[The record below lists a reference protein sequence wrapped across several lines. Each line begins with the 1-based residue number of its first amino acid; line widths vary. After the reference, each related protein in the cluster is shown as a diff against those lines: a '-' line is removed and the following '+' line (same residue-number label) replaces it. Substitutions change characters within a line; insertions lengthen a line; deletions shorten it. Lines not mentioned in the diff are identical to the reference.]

1 MKAMVYHGNKDLRL
15 EEVDEPNPATGE
27 VKLRIDY
34 CGICATD
41 IEEYMFGPNFIS
53 EGANPVS
60 GQGIPM
66 ITGHE
71 LTGTVTKVGRGVEG
85 VHVEDRVVVDGFI
98 QCNDCWSCDHG
109 RPSQCVNAAVVGFGR
124 NGGLAE
130 YMTWPASNAV
140 VLPDQVASRD
150 AALIEP
156 GSVAHH
162 AVMRGRISR
171 GHTVAVLGTGTVGLL
186 ALQVAKAKGATVF
199 AVDQRAMSLDVA
211 KDLGADEVVNSA
223 DTDAGEAI
231 RQLTD
236 GVGVD
241 IAIDAAGAPKTPH
254 LALDLV
260 RRGGRVV
267 LVAIYTSEPQF
278 DFNTIVSAEIE
289 LVGSLGYERS
299 DIESTVEL
307 IASGEVKTDP
317 LISDV
322 IGLDQVID
330 VGFKRMLA
338 PTKDFFRI
346 LVSPSAR

>member
-15 EEVDEPNPATGE
+15 EEVDEPDPAPGE

-53 EGANPVS
+53 KGANPVS

-71 LTGTVTKVGRGVEG
+71 LTGTVVDVGNGVQA

-98 QCNDCWSCDHG
+98 ECNDCRSCDRG
-109 RPSQCVNAAVVGFGR
+109 RYSQCANAAVVGFGR

-140 VLPDQVASRD
+140 VLPDQVSSRE

-156 GSVAHH
+156 CSVAHH
-162 AVMRGRISR
+162 AVMRGQLS
-171 GHTVAVLGTGTVGLL
+171 GGATVVVLGTGAVGLL
-186 ALQVAKAKGATVF
+186 ALQIAKAKGAAVY
-199 AVDQRAMSLDVA
+199 AVDRRTTSLDA
-211 KDLGADEVVNSA
+211 ARELGADGAVNSS

-231 RQLTD
+231 RELTGGGAD
-236 GVGVD
+236 VV
-241 IAIDAAGAPKTPH
+241 IDAAGGPTTPH
-254 LALDLV
+254 AALDMV

-278 DFNTIVSAEIE
+278 DFNTIVSTETE
-289 LVGSLGYERS
+289 LAGSLGYERG
-299 DIESTVEL
+299 DIEAAVEL
-307 IASGEVKTDP
+307 IGSGEVRTEP
-317 LISDV
+317 LVSDV
-322 IGLDQVID
+322 IGLEQVID
-330 VGFKRMLA
+330 VGFKQMLA
-338 PTKDFFRI
+338 PAKDLFRI
-346 LVSPSAR
+346 LVAPSAR